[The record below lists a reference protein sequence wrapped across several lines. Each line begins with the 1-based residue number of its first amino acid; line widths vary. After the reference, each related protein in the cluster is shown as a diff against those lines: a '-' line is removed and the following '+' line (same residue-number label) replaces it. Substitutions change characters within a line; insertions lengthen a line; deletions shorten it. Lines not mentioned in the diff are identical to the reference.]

1 MISALHFA
9 RIGGAAL
16 LGTLAAQAAL
26 AAPLP
31 KPASFAM
38 CGVCHKV
45 AAGEKSTIGPNLW
58 GVNGR
63 KAGTLPGFIYSNPM
77 KAANISWTRDEML
90 EFIAAPAKKVPGTK
104 MAYAGQKDPKQA
116 ALIVDYVLS
125 LK

>member
-1 MISALHFA
+1 MTVALHFA
-9 RIGGAAL
+9 RIGSAAL
-16 LGTLAAQAAL
+16 FGSLAAQAAL

-45 AAGEKSTIGPNLW
+45 ASGEKSTIGPNLW

-77 KAANISWTRDEML
+77 KASNITWTRAELLDY
-90 EFIAAPAKKVPGTK
+90 IAAPAKKVPGTK

-116 ALIVDYVLS
+116 ELIVDYVLS